1 MQITNDEE
9 PSNSF
14 SVHSWARA
22 GRATTARATIPRAR
36 GAPIAN
42 GGRAAEA
49 RQLNGP
55 NRAEQWGPGR
65 VGRTGTRGAAPEG
78 RGHRPR
84 QCANPPGGAARG
96 GPRPRVRRL
105 RAGAHAAT
113 LCTGPGQRG
122 RPRQAGQA
130 RAGSAGEGE
139 APDPRP
145 RGQAGHDPPRL
156 GGRRR
161 CRSDPVYDAGSQ
173 RRARPSGRPDRNRG
187 GYRPKQGFSL
197 SVVPRTA
204 SASRSTD
211 ALPTARA
218 SSGPSLNPRRR

>member
-1 MQITNDEE
+1 MTRSPRIRSLCIPGPGGPRHDGAGD
-9 PSNSF
+9 NSEGPG
-14 SVHSWARA
+14 SADSEWWA
-22 GRATTARATIPRAR
+22 GRR
-36 GAPIAN
+36 GEAIEWAEQGRTMGTRPGGAHRDE
-42 GGRAAEA
+42 GGRA
-49 RQLNGP
+49 
-55 NRAEQWGPGR
+55 
-65 VGRTGTRGAAPEG
+65 EG

-156 GGRRR
+156 GGRRLVPVGGL
-161 CRSDPVYDAGSQ
+161 CRVEHPMDA
-173 RRARPSGRPDRNRG
+173 APFPD
-187 GYRPKQGFSL
+187 L
-197 SVVPRTA
+197 LT
-204 SASRSTD
+204 SAS
-211 ALPTARA
+211 LHFV
-218 SSGPSLNPRRR
+218 